1 MKVLRGMFF
10 YGIHWCLHAIIKFSL
25 IIAHFH
31 APNFTF
37 KIKPFKISNFNR

>member
-1 MKVLRGMFF
+1 MECFLWYPLVFACNKIW
-10 YGIHWCLHAIIKFSL
+10 YKFSL

-31 APNFTF
+31 APLNFTF